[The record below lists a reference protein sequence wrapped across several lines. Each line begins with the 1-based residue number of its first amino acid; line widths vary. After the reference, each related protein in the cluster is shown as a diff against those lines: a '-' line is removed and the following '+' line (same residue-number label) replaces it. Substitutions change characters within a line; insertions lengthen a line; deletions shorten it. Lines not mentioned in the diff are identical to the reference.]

1 MIDDVVLSMF
11 SSRNLHF
18 AILGIILGESS
29 GYVFA
34 FYRAQSSQTPPPL
47 TETQAAADM
56 PAGHPDVN
64 NDQMLA
70 AMKKAVENDPT
81 QPEVVKRYAMALFDA
96 GHFEEA
102 VQWFGKAVELEPR
115 SVDTRSMYAA
125 VLWRVGNKASAAVQ
139 LEETLKLDPRNIPSL
154 HGLTL
159 LALESGNATRAN
171 ELIRKIE
178 GIEPTYDQLPDL
190 RTRLQ
195 AIRGK

>member
-1 MIDDVVLSMF
+1 MF

-18 AILGIILGESS
+18 AILGIILGASS

-47 TETQAAADM
+47 TETQADAEM
-56 PAGHPDVN
+56 PADHPDVN
-64 NDQMLA
+64 NDQMLE

-81 QPEVVKRYAMALFDA
+81 QPEVVKRYAMALFEA

-102 VQWFGKAVELEPR
+102 VKWFGKAVELEPR
-115 SVDTRSMYAA
+115 NVDTRSMYAA
-125 VLWRVGNKASAAVQ
+125 VLWRTGDKAGAALQ

-154 HGLTL
+154 HGLAL
-159 LALESGNATRAN
+159 LALENGNGARAD
-171 ELIRKIE
+171 ELIKKIE
-178 GIEPTYDQLPDL
+178 GIAPTYSELPEL